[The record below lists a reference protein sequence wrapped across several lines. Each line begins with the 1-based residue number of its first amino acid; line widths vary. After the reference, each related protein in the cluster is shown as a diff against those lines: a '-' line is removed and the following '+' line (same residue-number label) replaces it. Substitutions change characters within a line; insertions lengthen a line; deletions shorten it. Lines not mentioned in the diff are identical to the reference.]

1 MDKKRVWI
9 YCRTAY
15 PDLTALEAQKV
26 HLTDYA
32 NKQGLSIMGITAEH
46 GSGLNFS
53 RAGLCEVLEAA
64 EDGRIDCV
72 LIKNLERLGRDLVK
86 TDGCIRWLKERAVEI
101 ICADGTVPQ
110 ASTEILAHLMQAS
123 GVAKQLG
130 QEIQ

>member
-1 MDKKRVWI
+1 MGKKRVWI

-15 PDLTALEAQKV
+15 PDLTALEVQKV

-32 NKQGLSIMGITAEH
+32 NRQGLPIVGITAEH

-53 RAGLCEVLEAA
+53 RVGLCEVLEAA

-72 LIKNLERLGRDLVK
+72 LVKNIERLGRDPVK
-86 TDGCIRWLKERAVEI
+86 TDGCICWLKERDVEV

-110 ASTEILAHLMQAS
+110 TSVELLAYLMQIS
-123 GVAKQLG
+123 GVTK
-130 QEIQ
+130 